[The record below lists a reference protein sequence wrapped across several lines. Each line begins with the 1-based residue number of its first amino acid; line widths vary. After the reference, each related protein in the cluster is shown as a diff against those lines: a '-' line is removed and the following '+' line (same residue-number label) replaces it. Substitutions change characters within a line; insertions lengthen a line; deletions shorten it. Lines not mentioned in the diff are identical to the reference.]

1 MKDCTYYDLLGV
13 SMDADEKEIAD
24 AKNFLVKKLH
34 PDANIDSRFDTTS
47 YIQNVLTAYRILS
60 NPDSRRVYDR
70 RIRNPVRRETQAERA
85 REREAMGARPL
96 SPNFAPYWEAADRLN
111 GLVSESAPLL
121 KQKKFSRQEPDAE
134 KLAAIAEEAHPPHPR
149 PAGRGN
155 PPALLVFP
163 RHELAALPVEPE
175 QGSALPAP
183 LLHVRQLSGAAQV
196 RAGKEKDRKSEHA
209 VPAQSGPS
217 DLLPA
222 AQVLTKKA
230 GGG

>member
-111 GLVSESAPLL
+111 ELVSESAPLL

-134 KLAAIAEEAHPPHPR
+134 KLAAIAEEAHPRILVLQDGEIPR
-149 PAGRGN
+149 RYWFSHAMN
-155 PPALLVFP
+155 WLLFQWSQN
-163 RHELAALPVEPE
+163 RDLPYPLLYSMYDSYLE
-175 QGSALPAP
+175 QRKSALEKRKIANQNT
-183 LLHVRQLSGAAQV
+183 LFLHNLDRLISYRQLRS
-196 RAGKEKDRKSEHA
+196 
-209 VPAQSGPS
+209 
-217 DLLPA
+217 
-222 AQVLTKKA
+222 
-230 GGG
+230 

>member
-70 RIRNPVRRETQAERA
+70 RIRNPVRRETPAERA

-134 KLAAIAEEAHPPHPR
+134 KLAAIAEEAHPRILVLQDGEIPR
-149 PAGRGN
+149 RYWFSHAMN
-155 PPALLVFP
+155 WLLFQWSQN
-163 RHELAALPVEPE
+163 RDLPYPLLYSMYDSYLE
-175 QGSALPAP
+175 QRKSALEKRQIASQNT
-183 LLHVRQLSGAAQV
+183 LFLHNLDRLISYRQLRS
-196 RAGKEKDRKSEHA
+196 
-209 VPAQSGPS
+209 
-217 DLLPA
+217 
-222 AQVLTKKA
+222 
-230 GGG
+230 

>member
-24 AKNFLVKKLH
+24 AKNFLVKRLH

-111 GLVSESAPLL
+111 ELVSESAPLL
-121 KQKKFSRQEPDAE
+121 KKKFSRQEPDAE
-134 KLAAIAEEAHPPHPR
+134 KLAAIAEEAHPRILVLQDGEIPR
-149 PAGRGN
+149 RYWFSHAVN
-155 PPALLVFP
+155 WLLFQWSQN
-163 RHELAALPVEPE
+163 RDLPYPLLYSMYDSYLE
-175 QGSALPAP
+175 QRKSALEKRKIASQNT
-183 LLHVRQLSGAAQV
+183 LFLHNLDRLISYRQLRS
-196 RAGKEKDRKSEHA
+196 
-209 VPAQSGPS
+209 
-217 DLLPA
+217 
-222 AQVLTKKA
+222 
-230 GGG
+230 

>member
-13 SMDADEKEIAD
+13 SMDADEKKIAD

-134 KLAAIAEEAHPPHPR
+134 KLAAIAEEAHPRILVLQDGEIPR
-149 PAGRGN
+149 RYWFSHAMN
-155 PPALLVFP
+155 WLLFQWSQN
-163 RHELAALPVEPE
+163 RDLPYPLLYSMYDSYLE
-175 QGSALPAP
+175 QRKSALEKRKIANQNT
-183 LLHVRQLSGAAQV
+183 LFLHNLDRLISYRQLRS
-196 RAGKEKDRKSEHA
+196 
-209 VPAQSGPS
+209 
-217 DLLPA
+217 
-222 AQVLTKKA
+222 
-230 GGG
+230 

>member
-134 KLAAIAEEAHPPHPR
+134 KLAAIAEEAHTRILVLQDGEIPR
-149 PAGRGN
+149 RYWFSHAMN
-155 PPALLVFP
+155 WLLFQWSQN
-163 RHELAALPVEPE
+163 RDLPY
-175 QGSALPAP
+175 P
-183 LLHVRQLSGAAQV
+183 LLYSMYDSYLEQASPRWK
-196 RAGKEKDRKSEHA
+196 RKD
-209 VPAQSGPS
+209 PARTRCS
-217 DLLPA
+217 
-222 AQVLTKKA
+222 
-230 GGG
+230 

>member
-134 KLAAIAEEAHPPHPR
+134 KLAAIAEEAHPRILVLQDGEIPR
-149 PAGRGN
+149 RYWFSHAMN
-155 PPALLVFP
+155 WLLFQWSQN
-163 RHELAALPVEPE
+163 RDLPYPLLYSMYDSYLE
-175 QGSALPAP
+175 QRKSALEKRKIANQNT
-183 LLHVRQLSGAAQV
+183 LFLHNLDRLISYRQLRS
-196 RAGKEKDRKSEHA
+196 
-209 VPAQSGPS
+209 
-217 DLLPA
+217 
-222 AQVLTKKA
+222 
-230 GGG
+230 

>member
-34 PDANIDSRFDTTS
+34 PDVNIDSRFDTTS

-134 KLAAIAEEAHPPHPR
+134 KLAAIAEEAHPRILVLQDGEIPR
-149 PAGRGN
+149 RYWFSHAMN
-155 PPALLVFP
+155 WLLFQWSQN
-163 RHELAALPVEPE
+163 RDLPYPLLYSMYDSYLE
-175 QGSALPAP
+175 QRKSALEKRKIANQNT
-183 LLHVRQLSGAAQV
+183 LFLHNLDRLISYRQLRS
-196 RAGKEKDRKSEHA
+196 
-209 VPAQSGPS
+209 
-217 DLLPA
+217 
-222 AQVLTKKA
+222 
-230 GGG
+230 

>member
-134 KLAAIAEEAHPPHPR
+134 KLAAIAEEAHPRILVLQDGEIPR
-149 PAGRGN
+149 RYWFSHAMN
-155 PPALLVFP
+155 WLLFQWSQN
-163 RHELAALPVEPE
+163 RDLPYPLLYSMYDSYLE
-175 QGSALPAP
+175 QRKSALEKRKIANQNT
-183 LLHVRQLSGAAQV
+183 LFLHNL
-196 RAGKEKDRKSEHA
+196 DRLISYRHLR
-209 VPAQSGPS
+209 S
-217 DLLPA
+217 
-222 AQVLTKKA
+222 
-230 GGG
+230 

>member
-134 KLAAIAEEAHPPHPR
+134 KLAAIAEEAHPRILVLQDGEIPR
-149 PAGRGN
+149 RYWFSHAMN
-155 PPALLVFP
+155 WLLFQWSQN
-163 RHELAALPVEPE
+163 RDLPYPLLYSMYDSYLE
-175 QGSALPAP
+175 QRKSALEKRKIASQNT
-183 LLHVRQLSGAAQV
+183 LFLHNLDRLISYRQLRS
-196 RAGKEKDRKSEHA
+196 
-209 VPAQSGPS
+209 
-217 DLLPA
+217 
-222 AQVLTKKA
+222 
-230 GGG
+230 